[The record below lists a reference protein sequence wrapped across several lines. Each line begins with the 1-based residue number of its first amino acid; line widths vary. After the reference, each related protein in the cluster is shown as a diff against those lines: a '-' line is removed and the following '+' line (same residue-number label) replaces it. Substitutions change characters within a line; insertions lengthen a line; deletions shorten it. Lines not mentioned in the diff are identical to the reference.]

1 MPEALKKLIN
11 TISYLPGIGEKSATK
26 LGFFLLNANKSYLDS
41 FKNSIDTIQ
50 TKIWRCEICQ
60 WLLDAWKMQCNIC
73 ANDSREKRL
82 ICVVEEYLDMLTI
95 EESGQF
101 SWVYHVLGG
110 AISPMNGVFIGDLS
124 FEALF
129 ERIVWIDGDV
139 ELILATNP
147 NIEWE
152 ATNAYLKEEIA
163 KRDIAF
169 KTKITKLSRW
179 LSSGYLEYADNI
191 TIINALRDRKEIS

>member
-26 LGFFLLNANKSYLDS
+26 LGFFLLNANKNYLDN

-50 TKIWRCEICQ
+50 TKIGKCGNCWC
-60 WLLDAWKMQCNIC
+60 LVDAWKERCTIC
-73 ANDSREKRL
+73 ENTSRKAHV

-95 EESGQF
+95 EQSGQF
-101 SWVYHVLGG
+101 EWVYHILGG

-124 FEALF
+124 FELLF
-129 ERIVWIDGDV
+129 SRIESSENDV

-152 ATNAYLKEEIA
+152 ATNAYLKEEVA
-163 KRDIAF
+163 KRDIAY
-169 KTKITKLSRW
+169 KTTITKLSRW
-179 LSSGYLEYADNI
+179 LSSWYLEYADNI
-191 TIINALRDRKEIS
+191 TIINALRDRKKI

>member
-26 LGFFLLNANKSYLDS
+26 LGFFLLNANQWYLDS

-50 TKIWRCEICQ
+50 TKIGKCETCHG
-60 WLLDAWKMQCNIC
+60 LLDAGKKNCSIC
-73 ANDSREKRL
+73 ENETRKKTL
-82 ICVVEEYLDMLTI
+82 ICVVEEYLDLLTI

-101 SWVYHVLGG
+101 PWLYHVLWG

-124 FEALF
+124 FESLF
-129 ERIVWIDGDV
+129 QRIEKLDGEV

-147 NIEWE
+147 NIEGE

-163 KRDIAF
+163 KRDIAY
-169 KTKITKLSRW
+169 KTKITKLSRG

-191 TIINALRDRKEIS
+191 TIINALRDRKEI

>member
-11 TISYLPGIGEKSATK
+11 TISYLPWIGEKSATK
-26 LGFFLLNANKSYLDS
+26 LGFFLLNANKNYLEN

-50 TKIWRCEICQ
+50 TKIGKCKNCGCLVDAGKEQCSICE
-60 WLLDAWKMQCNIC
+60 NP
-73 ANDSREKRL
+73 KRKSHI

-95 EESGQF
+95 EQSGQF
-101 SWVYHVLGG
+101 DWEYHILWG

-124 FEALF
+124 FELLF
-129 ERIVWIDGDV
+129 SRIEASEENV

-163 KRDIAF
+163 KRDIAY
-169 KTKITKLSRW
+169 KTTITKLSRW
-179 LSSGYLEYADNI
+179 LSSWYLEYADNI
-191 TIINALRDRKEIS
+191 TIINALRDRKQI